1 MGLEFK
7 PLLPWE
13 GEDHD
18 RYPSEHFC
26 AKKRRGA
33 QEEASSVHQQQQNI
47 STSSTSSSRGGAA
60 AGGSRD
66 RDLSSLISET
76 VVNSSTAHREYH
88 HHHHHH
94 HHAGVLLNT
103 LARVISRELV
113 EALAVVNNQNLE
125 YPVLVASEED
135 NVNEYKSF
143 FSIVLDYPQILG
155 QGETKEYSLR
165 QATRLMHVA
174 FGSMLLKGESIPP
187 PTSGSALEGKKT
199 AMERDWAMV
208 KLENFSLEMVPLQFQ
223 PGIDYSA
230 PPPDSDG
237 EYDSDHEDEELFELE
252 GSMNSPEERM
262 NTPEDMFDI
271 DESTKS

>member
-1 MGLEFK
+1 VGSERESVLRPTVCLRMGLEFK

-18 RYPSEHFC
+18 RYPSKHYSE
-26 AKKRRGA
+26 KRRRA
-33 QEEASSVHQQQQNI
+33 EAVAQQQQQ
-47 STSSTSSSRGGAA
+47 SSS
-60 AGGSRD
+60 D
-66 RDLSSLISET
+66 PNFYTLISDS
-76 VVNSSTAHREYH
+76 VNSSSHREYRT
-88 HHHHHH
+88 
-94 HHAGVLLNT
+94 GVLLNT
-103 LARVISRELV
+103 LARVISREVV

-143 FSIVLDYPQILG
+143 FSIVLDYPQVLG
-155 QGETKEYSLR
+155 QGETKEYALR
-165 QATRLMHVA
+165 QATRLMHFA

-187 PTSGSALEGKKT
+187 PTSGSVLEDKKA

-208 KLENFSLEMVPLQFQ
+208 KLENFSLELAPLQFQ

-237 EYDSDHEDEELFELE
+237 EYDTDHEEEELFEPE
-252 GSMNSPEERM
+252 GRMNSPEDRM
-262 NTPEDMFDI
+262 HSPEDMFDV
-271 DESTKS
+271 DESTRG

>member
-33 QEEASSVHQQQQNI
+33 QEEASSVQQQQQNI

-76 VVNSSTAHREYH
+76 VVNSSTAHREY
-88 HHHHHH
+88 HHHH

-237 EYDSDHEDEELFELE
+237 ECDSDHEDEELFELE

>member
-33 QEEASSVHQQQQNI
+33 QAEASSVQQQHQQNI
-47 STSSTSSSRGGAA
+47 STSSTSSSRGGAV

-76 VVNSSTAHREYH
+76 VVNSSSAHREYH
-88 HHHHHH
+88 HHHHHS
-94 HHAGVLLNT
+94 GVLLNT

-113 EALAVVNNQNLE
+113 EALAVGNNQNLE

-187 PTSGSALEGKKT
+187 PTSGSALEV
-199 AMERDWAMV
+199 MIMPCS
-208 KLENFSLEMVPLQFQ
+208 FCC
-223 PGIDYSA
+223 
-230 PPPDSDG
+230 
-237 EYDSDHEDEELFELE
+237 SDHH
-252 GSMNSPEERM
+252 GIRIWSPLSFIFPAIAVGGLHFGAFWFPLLKLGFCDRCTIFFWCLICGPT
-262 NTPEDMFDI
+262 NKP
-271 DESTKS
+271 